1 MAPAGKVS
9 EFCRKG
15 IDWFCKA
22 RLPSDIIIVVDG
34 VNFHLH
40 NFGADMFLIAA
51 KFCYG
56 MQVELTPRNVMMVYC
71 AADYLE
77 KTDEYGE
84 GNLLSK
90 LESFLP

>member
-1 MAPAGKVS
+1 MAQAGKVS

-40 NFGADMFLIAA
+40 KSLLI
-51 KFCYG
+51 
-56 MQVELTPRNVMMVYC
+56 
-71 AADYLE
+71 
-77 KTDEYGE
+77 
-84 GNLLSK
+84 SK
-90 LESFLP
+90 CRKISHMYEESKSTRGSIFTAVL